1 MRASEPNRHL
11 SKYQWILD
19 GIGPK
24 THVIEC
30 PAQHSQHKNAQQHTQ
45 TQTSYFTTM
54 THVGFEPTPLRTGAL
69 SQRLRPLGQSI
80 LEDVSIAITKYLPIQ
95 TATYC

>member
-19 GIGPK
+19 CIGPK
-24 THVIEC
+24 IHVIEC
-30 PAQHSQHKNAQQHTQ
+30 QAQHSQHKNAQQHTQ
-45 TQTSYFTTM
+45 TQTSYFTYM
-54 THVGFEPTPLRTGAL
+54 TPVGFEPTPLRTGAL
-69 SQRLRPLGQSI
+69 SQRLRPLGKSV